1 MNSLSPTINNTRQ
14 QSSTF
19 AAFHFSQKRISHV
32 ATVPSLSLLHLRRV
46 GTLLGLHWAARHNL
60 GRWEATGKLSPVPW
74 VAFLILWVPS
84 IALAVL

>member
-32 ATVPSLSLLHLRRV
+32 ATIPSLSLLYLRRV
-46 GTLLGLHWAARHNL
+46 GTLLGLHWAAWYNL
-60 GRWEATGKLSPVPW
+60 GHWEAIGKVSQCPGRRSSSSR
-74 VAFLILWVPS
+74 FLAS
-84 IALAVL
+84 R